1 MCLNVTHELAV
12 DKSAVDELLLNK
24 LAVDELLGLYML

>member
-12 DKSAVDELLLNK
+12 DKFAVDELLLNK
-24 LAVDELLGLYML
+24 LAVDELLGLYMR